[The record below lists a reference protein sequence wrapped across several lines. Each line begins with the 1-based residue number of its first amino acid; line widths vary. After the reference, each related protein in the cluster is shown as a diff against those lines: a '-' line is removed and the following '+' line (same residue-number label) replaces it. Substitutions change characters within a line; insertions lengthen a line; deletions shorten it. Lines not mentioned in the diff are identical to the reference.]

1 MNAKFTPAISEEI
14 FAAWLDGNVTPEQD
28 SAISQMCATDPQLQ
42 EILDASDDVDQEYEN
57 LIEDGYPLPEEFED
71 DFELPYIE
79 VAADE
84 EENAVTMDDEILP
97 YENEKDND
105 GNDDADLEEIEEY
118 HVENDDVRDNDNIND
133 NMEDSTCGLP
143 QVNMDEDIYGEP
155 EASADD
161 VIEF

>member
-14 FAAWLDGNVTPEQD
+14 FAAWLDGNVTPEQE

-71 DFELPYIE
+71 DFELPYID

-97 YENEKDND
+97 YENDEDVEEYEGEHGDDCIPYPMEDDDDISANE
-105 GNDDADLEEIEEY
+105 DDAMERDISANEDEA
-118 HVENDDVRDNDNIND
+118 VEHDV
-133 NMEDSTCGLP
+133 P
-143 QVNMDEDIYGEP
+143 
-155 EASADD
+155 ADD

>member
-97 YENEKDND
+97 YEND
-105 GNDDADLEEIEEY
+105 EEVEEY
-118 HVENDDVRDNDNIND
+118 EGEHGDNQIHDDDYIPYPIDDDVEQVI
-133 NMEDSTCGLP
+133 STS
-143 QVNMDEDIYGEP
+143 DEDAAEHDVP
-155 EASADD
+155 TDD
-161 VIEF
+161 IVAF